1 MHSLRGGDL
10 LYLKQRV
17 SLLFL
22 LKLHPQ
28 CAALLLLL
36 LCMRHYYLQ

>member
-10 LYLKQRV
+10 LYLKQCV
-17 SLLFL
+17 SMLPL

-28 CAALLLLL
+28 CAALMLLL
-36 LCMRHYYLQ
+36 LCMRYY